1 MYHELFY
8 TLSVCKELAQERLF
22 SETGRV
28 NIIVFTDDLKGSR
41 TDNFVWEYSTV
52 THVSICVNYIITSI
66 CLFFFFKYSVR
77 LEVER

>member
-28 NIIVFTDDLKGSR
+28 NIIVFMDDLKGSR
-41 TDNFVWEYSTV
+41 TDNFV
-52 THVSICVNYIITSI
+52 
-66 CLFFFFKYSVR
+66 
-77 LEVER
+77 